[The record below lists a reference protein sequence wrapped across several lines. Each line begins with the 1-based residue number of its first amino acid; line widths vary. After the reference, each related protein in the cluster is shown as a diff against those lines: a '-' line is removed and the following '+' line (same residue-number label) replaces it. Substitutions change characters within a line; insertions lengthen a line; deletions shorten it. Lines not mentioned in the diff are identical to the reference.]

1 MPETLPV
8 FMKGERKPIN
18 CFRDAE
24 GFLVIDAVIGDDDL
38 TVVSPDS
45 GEERFRI
52 TDGEVTDIRP
62 HEHEWAIDHSHCTV
76 CNKST
81 QQINEEQDEQTHPTA
96 IQ

>member
-52 TDGEVTDIRP
+52 TDGEVTDLRP
-62 HEHEWAIDHSHCTV
+62 PKHEWDVDIHCTV
-76 CNKST
+76 CHKSK

-96 IQ
+96 VE

>member
-1 MPETLPV
+1 MPETLPI
-8 FMKGERKPIN
+8 FMKGERKPVN

-24 GFLVIDAVIGDDDL
+24 GFLVIDAVLGDDDL

-52 TDGEVTDIRP
+52 TDGEVTDLRP
-62 HEHEWAIDHSHCTV
+62 HKHEWDVDSHCTV
-76 CNKST
+76 CHKSQ

-96 IQ
+96 VE